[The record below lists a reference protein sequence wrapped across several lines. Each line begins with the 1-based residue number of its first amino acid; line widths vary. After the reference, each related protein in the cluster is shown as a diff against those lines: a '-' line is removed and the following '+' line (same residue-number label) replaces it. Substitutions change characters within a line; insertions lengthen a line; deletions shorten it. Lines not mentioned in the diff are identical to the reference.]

1 MTAKKRAAKKKA
13 TRKSASKS
21 ARGGM
26 PDLPRT
32 LQEYND
38 AVERMLNRLE
48 REIEGAFPTARRR
61 LARMLRDASREL
73 GRLEARGER
82 AWKRSAGAA
91 TRESQRVLNQLSNTI
106 EKLDLAR
113 GGKKKK
119 GAAKT
124 SRKKAAKKKATRKKA
139 RAA

>member
-1 MTAKKRAAKKKA
+1 
-13 TRKSASKS
+13 
-21 ARGGM
+21 M

-73 GRLEARGER
+73 GRLEERGER
-82 AWKRSAGAA
+82 AWKRSAGVA

-119 GAAKT
+119 KGAAKT